1 MMKKLLLGIVAILL
15 IGANLI
21 ACSFDKSLNAAVPG
35 KVELCANSSDFMG
48 LTGYNSNINVDSIK
62 KFNVLDVQVDV
73 LYIPPETKTLIFKG
87 KTYEASFLISKKL
100 FMRNYSYD
108 VYMYKK
114 PETDEMME
122 FHVVSGTNDEI
133 VGYRYNASA
142 SQLPKTASKS
152 EDELIQIATAA
163 LSEFTNANYYKNV
176 SIQPWTNYNVWKVE
190 FYNTI
195 GDIRVAD
202 SSYVELTMDGEV
214 IAVEALPEPAILKA
228 ARYSK
233 LDRAQFDAALEV
245 QMQKTYLDYHV
256 DDEQMLANVAYD
268 GTVIEARYI
277 TLDDDGHPIVV
288 YYATPKLKY
297 DILYRGD
304 AAQVLQEKGIDVH
317 EIGVSEPPV
326 YGVIYIE

>member
-1 MMKKLLLGIVAILL
+1 MMKKILLGIVAILL

-35 KVELCANSSDFMG
+35 KVELCANSSDVMG
-48 LTGYNSNINVDSIK
+48 LAGYNSNVDADSIK

-87 KTYEASFLISKKL
+87 KTYETSFLISKNL

-108 VYMYKK
+108 VYMYKN

-133 VGYRYNASA
+133 VGYRYNVSV
-142 SQLPKTASKS
+142 SQLTKTASKS

-176 SIQPWTNYNVWKVE
+176 SIQSWTNYNVWKVE

-233 LDRAQFDAALEV
+233 LDRAQFDAALET
-245 QMQKTYLDYHV
+245 QMEQAYPDYLR
-256 DDEQMLANVAYD
+256 DDAEMFSDIKYD
-268 GTVIEARYI
+268 GTNIQSCCI
-277 TLDDDGHPIVV
+277 TLDNNGNPIVV

-304 AAQVLQEKGIDVH
+304 AAQVLQEKSIDVH
-317 EIGVSEPPV
+317 ETGVYEPPV